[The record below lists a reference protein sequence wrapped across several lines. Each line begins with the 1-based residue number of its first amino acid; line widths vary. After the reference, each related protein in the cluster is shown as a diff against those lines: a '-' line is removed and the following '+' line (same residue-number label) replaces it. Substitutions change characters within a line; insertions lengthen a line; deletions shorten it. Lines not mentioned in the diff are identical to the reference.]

1 MLTDHYIAQ
10 LMNQHSLQDGNN
22 DSPWWLTFARAVEA
36 RAGADANHALEDECK
51 RTDSLLTILGLP
63 AERCR
68 SAGGSLIPRKV
79 MTLMGEARAAA
90 CWPHFDE
97 WWNSPAADPLRAAYP
112 DADGRDFE
120 CIWIAASARNQ
131 DDTAD
136 AVRFRWLC
144 EHPDWH
150 FVERLCREFVA
161 DSNMEFLA
169 ELRRVIDARRSME
182 LGPFEEHMP
191 PDDMAYEREADRITR
206 AALGADVTRPINPN
220 ARSID
225 DL

>member
-136 AVRFRWLC
+136 AVRFSWLC

-150 FVERLCREFVA
+150 FIEHLCRQTTA
-161 DSNMEFLA
+161 STSAEFLA
-169 ELRRVIDARRSME
+169 DLRRVIDARRSVE
-182 LGPFEEHMP
+182 LGPLEQHVP
-191 PDDMAYEREADRITR
+191 PKA
-206 AALGADVTRPINPN
+206 
-220 ARSID
+220 
-225 DL
+225 

>member
-1 MLTDHYIAQ
+1 MMTDHAIAQ
-10 LMNQHSLQDGNN
+10 LMNAHSLQDGNN

-36 RAGADANHALEDECK
+36 RAGADARHTLEDECN
-51 RTDSLLTILGLP
+51 RTDSLLTILGVP

-79 MTLMGEARAAA
+79 MTLMGEARATA

-97 WWNSPAADPLRAAYP
+97 LWNSAAADPLRAAYP
-112 DADGRDFE
+112 DADGRDFLF
-120 CIWIAASARNQ
+120 IWQVASARNE

-150 FVERLCREFVA
+150 FIERLCREFAA

-169 ELRRVIDARRSME
+169 ELRRVIDARRSVD
-182 LGPFEEHMP
+182 LGPFEEHTLP
-191 PDDMAYEREADRITR
+191 
-206 AALGADVTRPINPN
+206 GA
-220 ARSID
+220 
-225 DL
+225 